1 MTKCIWCGREF
12 EGSGYGRYDS
22 TGLTI
27 THMFLGDPWCSRRC
41 YEENM
46 AQNSAGN
53 AAIAIRQQEEEE
65 EREAKREEE
74 ERKQREFE
82 EFLRE
87 EEERERREKIAK
99 LDRLDSQAQKEGFK
113 SHFDMNEKAF
123 QKGYNEFIAKI
134 KEEYKQELEETS
146 KEEADFRLASFFEKA
161 VNSSS
166 KQYKLAEAVFLEHSS
181 DISYYLAKYSKGHF
195 DAPVGIRNSDV
206 EFLFAYYPS
215 LVSFKNEN
223 DRTELDWD
231 DGKCYYELSFNKVHE
246 YLSRAA
252 DKGNSK
258 VMEVLL
264 RIVVWYRAKTKAAK
278 IRKIIGAAVG
288 LTVGLLLGMILG
300 RFLFNLLMT
309 SPDAKD
315 YVTGTFGLI
324 GIIGGFC
331 VGGIFGAIGGLI
343 ILGLIGLG
351 LGKIFTAF
359 LFELPLPLFGYIPI
373 SVGSAILTGLL
384 AIGLCFAG
392 KAILKDKKIG

>member
-1 MTKCIWCGREF
+1 
-12 EGSGYGRYDS
+12 
-22 TGLTI
+22 
-27 THMFLGDPWCSRRC
+27 
-41 YEENM
+41 M
-46 AQNSAGN
+46 AQNSADN
-53 AAIAIRQQEEEE
+53 AAIAIRQQEKEEREAEIRELKKILREEE
-65 EREAKREEE
+65 ERERREE
-74 ERKQREFE
+74 K
-82 EFLRE
+82 
-87 EEERERREKIAK
+87 ERERREKIAK
-99 LDRLDSQAQKEGFK
+99 LDRLDNQAQKEGFK
-113 SHFDMNEKAF
+113 SHFDMKVKIF
-123 QKGYNEFIAKI
+123 QKGYNECIEKI

-146 KEEADFRLASFFEKA
+146 KEDADFRLASFFEEA
-161 VNSSS
+161 VNSSN

-264 RIVVWYRAKTKAAK
+264 RIVAWYRSKTKVAK
-278 IRKIIGAAVG
+278 IRKITGAAVG
-288 LTVGLLLGMILG
+288 LTVGLLLGLILG
-300 RFLFNLLMT
+300 RFLFNLLMN

-315 YVTGTFGLI
+315 YVTGAFGLI

-373 SVGSAILTGLL
+373 SVGSAILTILL

-392 KAILKDKKIG
+392 KAILKDKKVG

>member
-1 MTKCIWCGREF
+1 MSTCQWCGREYDHY
-12 EGSGYGRYDS
+12 YGFMVY
-22 TGLTI
+22 
-27 THMFLGDPWCSRRC
+27 CSKRC
-41 YEENM
+41 YEEER
-46 AQNSAGN
+46 ASRESREREREYRAEQRRQQKEEA
-53 AAIAIRQQEEEE
+53 AIRQQEKE
-65 EREAKREEE
+65 EREAEIRELKEI
-74 ERKQREFE
+74 
-82 EFLRE
+82 LRE
-87 EEERERREKIAK
+87 EEERERREKKERKRKAK
-99 LDRLDSQAQKEGFK
+99 LAELNKLDIQAQCEGFK
-113 SHFDMNEKAF
+113 SHFDKNEKIF
-123 QKGYNEFIAKI
+123 QKGYNECIEKI

-146 KEEADFRLASFFEKA
+146 KEDADFRLASFFEKA
-161 VNSSS
+161 VNSSN
-166 KQYKLAEAVFLEHSS
+166 KQYKLSEAVFLEHSS

-223 DRTELDWD
+223 DRYELDWK

-252 DKGNSK
+252 DNGNAR

-264 RIVVWYRAKTKAAK
+264 RIVAWYRSKTKAAK
-278 IRKIIGAAVG
+278 IRKITGAAVG
-288 LTVGLLLGMILG
+288 LTVGLLLGLILG

-309 SPDAKD
+309 SQDAKD
-315 YVTGTFGLI
+315 YITGAFGLI

-351 LGKIFTAF
+351 LGKIFTVL
-359 LFELPLPLFGYIPI
+359 LFAPYLPLLGYIPV
-373 SVGSAILTGLL
+373 SVGSAILTVLL

-392 KAILKDKKIG
+392 MAILKDKKIG